1 MDFVI
6 QSKSVNQL
14 ITFTSLQ
21 THQKTF
27 SSSALKHFLVLKNS
41 LLFSLSGKS
50 LFEYY
55 SDVNYCKDLD
65 PKLNFFE
72 RIAYLL
78 EEIGQVDQF
87 KAKSLVNFLLK
98 KIESPVNDL
107 KVVDFLFGYMI
118 AYWNPQ
124 SDFAQLGKKALI
136 QKSPFYELLFMI
148 LEERSNEFIQEFSIK
163 INQFEMLSKARYNLI
178 DQKDKY
184 ITLKFICIL
193 VVAAIRTNQHKAIN
207 CIISN
212 NSLAM
217 SHFYFTENMEV
228 TEIHKEIALIL
239 LKQNH
244 QLGGTCFPRKWLTGD
259 ILNEFF
265 NSRIKQFNEEFIEID
280 YGFMSNVKR
289 QKIKVTR
296 KCDVTDVLLFQEDIS
311 SLEFIEANESS
322 MNILPHPIIKTY
334 IDIKRLKYHKIF
346 KYNFFMFVIF
356 FLFPILNLLAVKY
369 KFEENVR
376 CHYCE
381 YLTANWMVG
390 IFYIIIREVFQLLS
404 SKSIFGYFKSNLL
417 DLALI
422 GFSVDLALSY
432 NPENYYASY
441 DYISKVLVLVLSA
454 LVFTSDN
461 PNIKY
466 PLYLHI
472 FKKVG
477 LTFISIVSSFIMV
490 LLAFSYSFYVIFDAE
505 TLESVFTSYDYLDY
519 TYSIQVN
526 STAYKNFNDIETSFV
541 KVLTMLSGSYS
552 IEPCELDKFQLI
564 LFVIFFI
571 CSSILYNLILGLSI
585 ENISEVKQGSKSFIL
600 SIELGKI
607 IGVATKLRRFHQV
620 IM

>member
-6 QSKSVNQL
+6 QSKSANQL
-14 ITFTSLQ
+14 ISFMSLQ
-21 THQKTF
+21 TCQKTF
-27 SSSALKHFLVLKNS
+27 SSISPKYFLVLENS
-41 LLFSLSGKS
+41 LLFSLYGKS
-50 LFEYY
+50 LLEYY
-55 SDVNYCKDLD
+55 LDVATSCKDLN

-78 EEIGQVDQF
+78 QEIGQVDKF

-98 KIESPVNDL
+98 RIESSENDL
-107 KVVDFLFGYMI
+107 KVVDFLLGYMI
-118 AYWNPQ
+118 AYWNPFT
-124 SDFAQLGKKALI
+124 DFAQSFKKPLI
-136 QKSPFYELLFMI
+136 QKSPFFELLFMI
-148 LEERSNEFIQEFSIK
+148 LEQRSDEFIQEFSIK
-163 INQFEMLSKARYNLI
+163 IHQFEMLSKVRYNLKE
-178 DQKDKY
+178 QKDKS
-184 ITLKFICIL
+184 ITLKFISIL
-193 VVAAIRTNQHKAIN
+193 VLAAIRTNQHKVIN
-207 CIISN
+207 CILSN
-212 NSLAM
+212 SSLAM

-228 TEIHKEIALIL
+228 TEIHKQIALIL

-244 QLGGTCFPRKWLTGD
+244 QLGGTWLTGD
-259 ILNEFF
+259 ILIEFF
-265 NSRIKQFNEEFIEID
+265 DSRIKQFNEELIEID

-289 QKIKVTR
+289 QKIKITG
-296 KCDVTDVLLFQEDIS
+296 KCDMTDVLWFQEDLR
-311 SLEFIEANESS
+311 SLEFIEKNESS
-322 MNILPHPIIKTY
+322 MNILSHPIIKTY
-334 IDIKRLKYHKIF
+334 IDIKRLKYHRIF

-356 FLFPILNLLAVKY
+356 FLIPILNLLAIKY
-369 KFEENVR
+369 KFEEKSR
-376 CHYCE
+376 CLYCE
-381 YLTANWMVG
+381 YLTAYWMFG

-417 DLALI
+417 DLTLI
-422 GFSVDLALSY
+422 GFSIDLALSY
-432 NPENYYASY
+432 KPENYYASY
-441 DYISKVLVLVLSA
+441 EYISKVLVLVLSA

-490 LLAFSYSFYVIFDAE
+490 LIAFSYSFYVIFDAE
-505 TLESVFTSYDYLDY
+505 TWESVFTNNDYIDY
-519 TYSIQVN
+519 TYIIQVN
-526 STAYKNFNDIETSFV
+526 STTYKNFNDIETSFV

-585 ENISEVKQGSKSFIL
+585 ENISEVKHGSKSFIL